1 MLQALIA
8 ISMIVPIIF
17 LISLIRLIFPSQR
30 SSAKRWLLSSVVAL
44 FVCLSAAGLIA
55 WRQGH
60 QDAVALGFNDLADRQ
75 EAKKAGIENAA
86 LWRAR
91 KSEVEAAAA
100 RQRAVDERQA
110 AAAKAAAVAK
120 ERADADRKAADA
132 KLAAWKE
139 QNCDKDLDCIGKKKI
154 VLANAYCSMAVEQ
167 LAKYQSEWT
176 DGFAEQKF
184 PYYRWGGRAG
194 VVTYYG
200 GAIKFQNGFGA
211 WQNMVYECDFDIRRD
226 QPLDV
231 RAEAGRL
238 R

>member
-1 MLQALIA
+1 MSQALIA
-8 ISMIVPIIF
+8 ISMILQVLF
-17 LISLIRLIFPSQR
+17 VISLVRLIFRSQR
-30 SSAKRWLLSSVVAL
+30 ASAKKWLKLSGGAFVVSMATL
-44 FVCLSAAGLIA
+44 SFVTMREL
-55 WRQGH
+55 
-60 QDAVALGFNDLADRQ
+60 DKKAVALGFQDSADQQKAESEGVADPAAWRVRKVELAA
-75 EAKKAGIENAA
+75 EAAKRGKEEERKAAIE
-86 LWRAR
+86 
-91 KSEVEAAAA
+91 KAAAA
-100 RQRAVDERQA
+100 E
-110 AAAKAAAVAK
+110 
-120 ERADADRKAADA
+120 RKAAEV

-154 VLANAYCSMAVEQ
+154 VVANAYCSMAVEQ

-184 PYYRWGGRAG
+184 PYYRWGSRTG

-226 QPLDV
+226 QPVDV